1 MVHFRVP
8 HARSV
13 IQHRD
18 LGPKFFEER
27 HSPPRTTSDDAR
39 TLCLRVDRPL
49 SEIARDV
56 EMAALSYAMFAT
68 NGRMDLVARRLGPS
82 RKGLYLKRQRLGL

>member
-49 SEIARDV
+49 SEIAQDV
-56 EMAALSYAMFAT
+56 EIAALTYALRAT
-68 NGRMDLVARRLGPS
+68 NGRMDLAAKRLGLS
-82 RKGLYLKRQRLGL
+82 RKGRGYGLALSG